1 MSFLGGGGGNFKP
14 VCTMFDMVEN
24 CKCDQGMSFLTHS
37 VDSLLIR
44 LIIQNQMLCKNILQI
59 FLWLLEAAS

>member
-1 MSFLGGGGGNFKP
+1 
-14 VCTMFDMVEN
+14 MFDMVEN

-59 FLWLLEAAS
+59 FLCLLEAAS

>member
-1 MSFLGGGGGNFKP
+1 
-14 VCTMFDMVEN
+14 MFDMVEN
-24 CKCDQGMSFLTHS
+24 CKCDQGMSFLTQS

-59 FLWLLEAAS
+59 FLCLLEAAS